1 MSNHPHV
8 TVSDAHP
15 NPQDENP
22 PPADKDW
29 HRNEI
34 ICAIHMTGGSVASLS
49 RAHGLAEG
57 TLANALNRPW
67 PKGEL
72 IIANAI
78 GVNPE
83 QIWPSRFLAR
93 RERDRFRGRQK
104 RRYP

>member
-1 MSNHPHV
+1 MSNQPHV
-8 TVSDAHP
+8 TVSDTQP
-15 NPQDENP
+15 GPQDDNP
-22 PPADKDW
+22 PPAVKDW

-34 ICAIHMTGGSVASLS
+34 ICAIRMAGGSVASLS

-78 GVNPE
+78 GVSPE

-93 RERDRFRGRQK
+93 RERDRFRTTQK

>member
-1 MSNHPHV
+1 MSNQPHV
-8 TVSDAHP
+8 TVSDTHSTR
-15 NPQDENP
+15 QSDDP
-22 PPADKDW
+22 PPAVKDW

-34 ICAIHMTGGSVASLS
+34 ICAIRMAGGSVASLS

-78 GVNPE
+78 GVSPE

-93 RERDRFRGRQK
+93 RERDRFRTTQK
-104 RRYP
+104 RNYP